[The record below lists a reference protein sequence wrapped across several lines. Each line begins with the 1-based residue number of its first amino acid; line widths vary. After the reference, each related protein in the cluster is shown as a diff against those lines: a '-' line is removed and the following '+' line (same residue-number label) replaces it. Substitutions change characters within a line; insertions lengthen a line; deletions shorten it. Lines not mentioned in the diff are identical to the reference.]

1 MKSWIDENNRVYVAV
16 KPGEDATCGEVID
29 LMNKAIDDADMEGRV
44 GISDVFNL
52 SDTFFV
58 TDETLEKEVWEDSD
72 MLSFNLDLERTHNLI
87 VVIDIEEATG
97 A

>member
-1 MKSWIDENNRVYVAV
+1 MKSWIDEDHRVYVAMA
-16 KPGEDATCGEVID
+16 PGEDATCGKVID
-29 LMNKAIDDADMEGRV
+29 MMNKAISDRDMEERV
-44 GISDVFNL
+44 GVSDIFYR

-58 TDETLEKEVWEDSD
+58 TDETLGKEVWEESD
-72 MLSFNLDLERTHNLI
+72 MLPFDPDLEDTHNLI